1 MDTLKDLL
9 GLFLVFEI
17 FIIMVIISQCIFG

>member
-9 GLFLVFEI
+9 GLFLVLEI